1 MTEMRRYREEEIRQ
15 IFEMAASDRDLPER
29 SASPDN
35 ALTLSE
41 LQEIGSQVGIEP
53 DRIAQAAWSMG
64 SPPLEVRRWPFGIPI
79 AVRRTVDLPRA
90 PTQHEWD
97 VLVTEL
103 RDTFDAPGHVTGG
116 GGIYEWRNGSL
127 HAYIEPAMGGYRLRM
142 NTRKGS
148 AVAMSMAGLVGIGWS
163 ALAFIGLS
171 LTGDLDQGF
180 LAPTL
185 VSLVSGAGLASA
197 LLRLPG
203 WARERGEQMEQIAH
217 RARALISPGA
227 EERTG

>member
-1 MTEMRRYREEEIRQ
+1 MSFRKLAPRLVSSPTESQRRHGRWIRSYRSR
-15 IFEMAASDRDLPER
+15 FAAGRSGFPSPSDGR
-29 SASPDN
+29 SN
-35 ALTLSE
+35 
-41 LQEIGSQVGIEP
+41 
-53 DRIAQAAWSMG
+53 
-64 SPPLEVRRWPFGIPI
+64 F
-79 AVRRTVDLPRA
+79 RA

-116 GGIYEWRNGSL
+116 GGIFEWRSGNL

-148 AVAMSMAGLVGIGWS
+148 AVALSMASLVGIGWS
-163 ALAFIGLS
+163 ALVFIGLS
-171 LTGDLDQGF
+171 VTGDLAQGF

-185 VSLVSGAGLASA
+185 VSLVSGGGLASA

-203 WARERGEQMEQIAH
+203 WARARGEQMEQIAH
-217 RARALISPGA
+217 RAQALISPGSEG
-227 EERTG
+227 EEGTV